1 MENRLLDASD
11 LDLARQ
17 LTISVKRRAT
27 NPATGEQ
34 RSPSLGGGIEF
45 ADYREYIP
53 GDDIRQVDWTI
64 FRRLRK
70 LMIKQSAEEK
80 ELSLMLILDNSRSM
94 HFGDRDKL
102 VLAKRVCAILCGI
115 AMHSGNRAGLL
126 SWGSNLKEVI
136 PPRRN
141 LRSLSFL
148 SDRINAVSEAQTVD
162 YDACM
167 RQFASRYGR
176 RCVAVLVS
184 DLLYPEWPHVL
195 SSLAASGCESH
206 VIQIL
211 CPSELDPLPQ
221 GEVTFVDSENGTEVP
236 MHVNAKNIED
246 YRLVL
251 RTYLDEILASCRS
264 KGIGHTQI
272 SSDRPLAAVF
282 HQDLRKG
289 GLVC

>member
-11 LDLARQ
+11 LDLVRQ

-27 NPATGEQ
+27 NLAAGEQ

-70 LMIKQSAEEK
+70 LLIKQSAEEK

-94 HFGDRDKL
+94 NFGEYDKL
-102 VLAKRVCAILCGI
+102 TLAKRICAVLCGI
-115 AMHSGNRAGLL
+115 AMASGNRAGLL
-126 SWGSNLKEVI
+126 AWGESLNEVI
-136 PPRRN
+136 PPQRN
-141 LRSLSFL
+141 IRSLSFVTE
-148 SDRINAVSEAQTVD
+148 RIKNVSEAQTVD
-162 YDACM
+162 YLSCM
-167 RQFASRYGR
+167 RAFASRYGR
-176 RCVAVLVS
+176 RCVAILVS
-184 DLLYPEWPHVL
+184 DLLFPEWPQVL

-211 CPSELDPLPQ
+211 CPSELNPSPQ
-221 GEVTFVDSENGTEVP
+221 GEVTFVDSENGAEVP
-236 MHVNAKNIED
+236 LHINAKNIES
-246 YRLVL
+246 YRQIMK
-251 RTYLDEILASCRS
+251 TYLEEVVASCHS
-264 KGIGHTQI
+264 KGIGHTQV

>member
-1 MENRLLDASD
+1 MENRLLSASD
-11 LDLARQ
+11 MDLVRQ

-27 NPATGEQ
+27 NLATGEQ

-45 ADYREYIP
+45 ADYREYMP
-53 GDDIRQVDWTI
+53 GDDIRQVDWTV

-70 LMIKQSAEEK
+70 LLIKKSAEEK

-94 HFGDRDKL
+94 NFGEYDKL
-102 VLAKRVCAILCGI
+102 NLAKRICAVLCGI
-115 AMHSGNRAGLL
+115 AMSSGNRAGLL
-126 SWGSNLKEVI
+126 TWGTNLKEVI
-136 PPRRN
+136 PPQRDI
-141 LRSLSFL
+141 RSLSFL
-148 SDRINAVSEAQTVD
+148 SERINAIPEVQSVD
-162 YDACM
+162 YQACM

-176 RCVAVLVS
+176 HCVAILVS
-184 DLLYPEWPHVL
+184 DLLFPEWPQVL

-211 CPSELDPLPQ
+211 CPSELDPIPQ

-236 MHVNAKNIED
+236 LHINAKNIET
-246 YRLVL
+246 YQHVL
-251 RTYLDEILASCRS
+251 KAYLGEVLASCRS

-272 SSDRPLAAVF
+272 PSDRPLAAVF

>member
-1 MENRLLDASD
+1 MENRLLDSSD
-11 LDLARQ
+11 LDLVRQ
-17 LTISVKRRAT
+17 LAISVKRRAT

-70 LMIKQSAEEK
+70 LLIKQSAEEK

-94 HFGDRDKL
+94 KFGESDKL
-102 VLAKRVCAILCGI
+102 LLAKRICAVLCGI

-126 SWGSNLKEVI
+126 AWGTSLKEVI
-136 PPRRN
+136 PPQRN

-148 SDRINAVSEAQTVD
+148 SEKINAVPEVQTVD
-162 YDACM
+162 YHACM
-167 RQFASRYGR
+167 SQFASRYGR
-176 RCVAVLVS
+176 HCVAVLVS
-184 DLLYPEWPHVL
+184 DLLYPEWPQVL

-211 CPSELDPLPQ
+211 CPSELEPVPQ

-236 MHVNAKNIED
+236 LHVDAQNIET
-246 YRLVL
+246 YQKVL
-251 RTYLDEILASCRS
+251 STYLDEVRASCHS
-264 KGIGHTQI
+264 KGIGHTLI